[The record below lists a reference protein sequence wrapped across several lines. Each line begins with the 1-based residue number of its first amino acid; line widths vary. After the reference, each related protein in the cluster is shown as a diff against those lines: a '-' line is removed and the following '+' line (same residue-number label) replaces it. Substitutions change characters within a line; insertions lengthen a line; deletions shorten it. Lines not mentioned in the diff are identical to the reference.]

1 MTVFSEAG
9 NTYRHAGSG
18 FSRYPVSPE
27 QFCSFNK
34 CVSGSQVVEE
44 IGSVAGMTVFF
55 KPMYGLLPP
64 REVDYFLHK

>member
-1 MTVFSEAG
+1 MTVFSKAG

-44 IGSVAGMTVFF
+44 IGSVAGIF
-55 KPMYGLLPP
+55 
-64 REVDYFLHK
+64 